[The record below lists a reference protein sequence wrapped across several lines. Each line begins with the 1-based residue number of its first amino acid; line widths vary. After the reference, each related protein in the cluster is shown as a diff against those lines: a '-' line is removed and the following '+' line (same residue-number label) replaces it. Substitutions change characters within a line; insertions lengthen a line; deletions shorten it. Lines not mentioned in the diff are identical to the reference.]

1 MYVLKISKSINE
13 NLVFLLNIKKP
24 DNTLTYLI
32 MYGEELF
39 QIVFEAETLVKLKN
53 QCFILKRKDFLLLN
67 MSLTVEFIFIILDLY
82 KMFENNI
89 LFKRH
94 VK

>member
-32 MYGEELF
+32 MYGEALF
-39 QIVFEAETLVKLKN
+39 QIVFGAETLVKLKN